1 MNSISTRPPSPVDAL
16 ALEVFRGKCGSL
28 TPTQKVI
35 QVPLDLLD
43 EPCRGYALQETK
55 YDGIYWLLRNGQRH
69 NNRCF
74 CVFCRVKLNGL
85 GSNLKMHSACH
96 SDTRVY
102 SQDQRNGAAFLFLI
116 RHSVG
121 FSTFR
126 DPLVRIFLPQM
137 STATIEQLFTRAN
150 PGVRDLIRR
159 EVEKRDVTVMIDG
172 WCDASLRR
180 YLGVAV
186 AYHCKA
192 QNKIVHR
199 FLDLGSGIAGRHT
212 AQQLSTFLQKLLE
225 SFGLKSPQIS
235 CICSDSAA
243 TNPAVADLMST
254 NWMPC
259 CVHLLNLVVQNFVNN
274 SPVRLGKLLKK
285 INKLRKKTL
294 WIDFVGRSQSR
305 NRNIAGYCPT
315 RWCSVSTCLDSFL
328 SFQELIMQFQGEYMK
343 RDPMFVEDDFNF
355 VASVIGLLR
364 RFAEASDE
372 LSKADHAEGLATVF
386 QLINAIYLV
395 LCHAAEREWEFAP
408 AVQQAQAE
416 VEARFFNPES
426 KFGCRLMFAGFL
438 DVCHSLPKWLADR
451 QTWLL
456 QSLAEEIDMYT
467 GEVLHD
473 SQAEVHNERYSDDRP
488 LTEIICDSPVS
499 WDNSSLFDEIAHFNT
514 SRQRYHGTSFMSF
527 WSECTEYPQMQKY
540 ALVLRSFPT
549 TTVWLERAFSI
560 ARRNLSWTRLH
571 LSSEKASDI
580 CFLALNFKLVEVALG
595 LGSVTDVISDE
606 ISTDIVE
613 SVDGDDF
620 ALDEEV

>member
-1 MNSISTRPPSPVDAL
+1 MNEPSHIMHDPTKTPIKPCLLLYPSDIHHIHLTFALDGTSGTNSVVYNSVHCVWQNHSLDVNLYTQGGGFVNYNVVHCGFTSERRYDFRHFCVHFSLFDSLRRVTISKLDSIICEIYYIHLGGSQLLSEAEPKMNSISTRPPSPVDAL

-137 STATIEQLFTRAN
+137 STATIEQLFTRAKA
-150 PGVRDLIRR
+150 GVRDLIRR

-212 AQQLSTFLQKLLE
+212 AQQLSTFLQKVLE

-328 SFQELIMQFQGEYMK
+328 SFQ
-343 RDPMFVEDDFNF
+343 
-355 VASVIGLLR
+355 
-364 RFAEASDE
+364 
-372 LSKADHAEGLATVF
+372 
-386 QLINAIYLV
+386 
-395 LCHAAEREWEFAP
+395 
-408 AVQQAQAE
+408 
-416 VEARFFNPES
+416 
-426 KFGCRLMFAGFL
+426 
-438 DVCHSLPKWLADR
+438 
-451 QTWLL
+451 
-456 QSLAEEIDMYT
+456 
-467 GEVLHD
+467 
-473 SQAEVHNERYSDDRP
+473 
-488 LTEIICDSPVS
+488 
-499 WDNSSLFDEIAHFNT
+499 
-514 SRQRYHGTSFMSF
+514 
-527 WSECTEYPQMQKY
+527 
-540 ALVLRSFPT
+540 
-549 TTVWLERAFSI
+549 
-560 ARRNLSWTRLH
+560 
-571 LSSEKASDI
+571 
-580 CFLALNFKLVEVALG
+580 
-595 LGSVTDVISDE
+595 
-606 ISTDIVE
+606 
-613 SVDGDDF
+613 
-620 ALDEEV
+620 